1 MSTKCSSGAVP
12 GGVLPSFSPWKKK
25 VAARRRRN
33 PTAKLPQ
40 GNKEEYHDP
49 SLLRRR
55 KRENHRPP
63 WAWPCVWRAG
73 GKPVVIAQFL
83 KGADSG
89 ERYALSLL
97 PKVTLLPAPEQIKFS
112 FQLTPEERAAEQ
124 KRYLRL
130 IAQART
136 ARAGDP
142 GRTAGAGRGVRGG
155 EHRPAASGGGALL
168 PGGGGLRGGPHRPG
182 PGPGAAGAGRLC
194 DRDEKASDTHTTRG
208 TAARQGV
215 EW

>member
-1 MSTKCSSGAVP
+1 MIHLYCGDGKGKTT
-12 GGVLPSFSPWKKK
+12 
-25 VAARRRRN
+25 AAMGL
-33 PTAKLPQ
+33 A
-40 GNKEEYHDP
+40 
-49 SLLRRR
+49 LRM
-55 KRENHRPP
+55 
-63 WAWPCVWRAG
+63 AG
-73 GKPVVIAQFL
+73 RGKPVVIAQFL

-97 PKVTLLPAPEQIKFS
+97 PKVTLLPAPEHIKFS

-136 ARAGDP
+136 AAGEIPD
-142 GRTAGAGRGVRGG
+142 GLLVLDEVCAVVNTG
-155 EHRPAASGGGALL
+155 LL
-168 PGGGGLRGGPHRPG
+168 PLEEVLSCLEAAACEVILTGRDPAPELLARADYVTEMKKLRHPY
-182 PGPGAAGAGRLC
+182 
-194 DRDEKASDTHTTRG
+194 DRG